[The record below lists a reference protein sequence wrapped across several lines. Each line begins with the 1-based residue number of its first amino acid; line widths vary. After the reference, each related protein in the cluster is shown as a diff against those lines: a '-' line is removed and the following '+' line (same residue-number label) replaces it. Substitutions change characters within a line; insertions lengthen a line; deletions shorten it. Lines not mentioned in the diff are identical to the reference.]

1 MHTVDSKILASD
13 NFYKDDLNVKNKIFK
28 VRLNNS
34 QPLRDT
40 IYKYSNEIV
49 GMTYKLNVHIDN
61 DIHICDVEKTVLDI
75 PFNEIEFIQFGIL
88 RLLGSVS
95 SVPTNMYY
103 LLIYIETKES
113 IKLGMVDNSL
123 QHYFDYVKLL
133 KDHDFPLEDP
143 FKIAEMNL
151 TDRTQIYNY
160 LQKNYDKLLVTAGYH
175 SNKSHLN

>member
-1 MHTVDSKILASD
+1 
-13 NFYKDDLNVKNKIFK
+13 
-28 VRLNNS
+28 
-34 QPLRDT
+34 
-40 IYKYSNEIV
+40 
-49 GMTYKLNVHIDN
+49 
-61 DIHICDVEKTVLDI
+61 
-75 PFNEIEFIQFGIL
+75 
-88 RLLGSVS
+88 
-95 SVPTNMYY
+95 MYY

-151 TDRTQIYNY
+151 TDRTQTYNY
-160 LQKNYDKLLVTAGYH
+160 LQKNYDKLAVTAGYH